1 MCTALNQWVAMD
13 AVALYEFLIT
23 VLESDLKILKMM
35 PYAIAACSALDA
47 QDWVG
52 LGMLDT

>member
-1 MCTALNQWVAMD
+1 MD